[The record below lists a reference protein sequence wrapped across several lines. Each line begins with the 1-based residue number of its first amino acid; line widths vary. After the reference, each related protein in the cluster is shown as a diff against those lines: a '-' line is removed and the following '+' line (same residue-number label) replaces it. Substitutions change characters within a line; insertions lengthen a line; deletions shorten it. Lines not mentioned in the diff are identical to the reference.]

1 MERLVDIVTGW
12 GVSNSLVV
20 VIPHKLRTDRGFV
33 KGDRF
38 AVKTDEAGRIIYEA
52 LEG

>member
-12 GVSNSLVV
+12 EISKSLAV

-38 AVKTDEAGRIIYEA
+38 TVKTDEAGRIIYEP